1 MPGLTQKECDAITY
15 LRSPTAIRE
24 RCQQVLT
31 LAYAN
36 QLQHFAYHPEK
47 LHEVAAYVATITR
60 QTYPDLTIPYHSRWR
75 HFHAGGVDRVAQLDQ
90 QLGQCS
96 RAERARCCFDL
107 VITSVLLD
115 AGAGAQWRYHETS
128 TGQTYTR
135 SEGLA
140 VASWHM
146 FLTGLFSS
154 RADHPW
160 QADATGLQCLTEAR
174 LGEAL
179 QVTLDNPLVGLAGR
193 ATLLRALGAAV
204 AQAPHYFGRSPRL
217 GNLFDY
223 LCTQATGG
231 ILSAQQVLVAI
242 LDSLGPIWPGR
253 LSIGRV
259 NLGDVWRHNQVK
271 GDEVTAGLVPFHK
284 LSQWLTYS
292 LIEPLQEAGIIV
304 EDIEALTALPEYRNG
319 GLLLDLGV
327 LTPRHEAVLGQVH
340 TADAEVVVEWRALTV
355 AVLDRVAAE
364 VRSLLGLSAQHFP
377 LAKVLEGGTWR
388 AGRQV
393 ARERRADGTPP
404 LRVVSDGT
412 VF

>member
-15 LRSPTAIRE
+15 LCSPTAIRE
-24 RCQQVLT
+24 RCQQVFT
-31 LAYAN
+31 LACAN

-96 RAERARCCFDL
+96 RVEQARCCFDL

-242 LDSLGPIWPGR
+242 LESLGPIWPGR